1 MDTEAR
7 SECTSSEGIS
17 PMEAVYG
24 MGIKYLLNMP
34 IAAMMT
40 TSFCTYQKSC
50 NNENGVGQG
59 EANHMTKE
67 VFAKPCVGA
76 IIKKVVGN
84 EPYILLQTRQ
94 KEDGNETNGMFE
106 IPAGKI
112 REYEDVFSA
121 LRREVWEE
129 TGLKITKI
137 YGEDSS
143 VCTQIGDIT
152 TISFT
157 PYCVTQN
164 LSGAYSIIL
173 NTFLCEAEG
182 DLTESTNETEQ
193 VHWEK
198 VSEIKRLLEEHPE
211 KIFFMHINALKKFLK
226 V

>member
-1 MDTEAR
+1 MYIKRGYIPDG
-7 SECTSSEGIS
+7 SGVWYGDKIS
-17 PMEAVYG
+17 PQYADCCHDV
-24 MGIKYLLNMP
+24 
-34 IAAMMT
+34 

-50 NNENGVGQG
+50 NNENGVEQG

-143 VCTQIGDIT
+143 VCTQIGDVT

-173 NTFLCEAEG
+173 K
-182 DLTESTNETEQ
+182 
-193 VHWEK
+193 H
-198 VSEIKRLLEEHPE
+198 
-211 KIFFMHINALKKFLK
+211 IFM
-226 V
+226 

>member
-1 MDTEAR
+1 M
-7 SECTSSEGIS
+7 I
-17 PMEAVYG
+17 
-24 MGIKYLLNMP
+24 
-34 IAAMMT
+34 
-40 TSFCTYQKSC
+40 
-50 NNENGVGQG
+50 
-59 EANHMTKE
+59 KE

-76 IIKKVVGN
+76 IIEKVTDN
-84 EPYILLQTRQ
+84 EKYILVQTRQ
-94 KEDGNETNGMFE
+94 KEDGNETNGMIE

-112 REYEDVFSA
+112 REYEDIFST

-143 VCTQIGDIT
+143 VCTQTGGVT
-152 TISFT
+152 TVSFS

-182 DLTESTNETEQ
+182 DLIESTNETEN

-198 VSEIKRLLEEHPE
+198 VSEMERLLRENPE
-211 KIFFMHINALKKFLK
+211 KIFFMHINALKKYLHI
-226 V
+226 